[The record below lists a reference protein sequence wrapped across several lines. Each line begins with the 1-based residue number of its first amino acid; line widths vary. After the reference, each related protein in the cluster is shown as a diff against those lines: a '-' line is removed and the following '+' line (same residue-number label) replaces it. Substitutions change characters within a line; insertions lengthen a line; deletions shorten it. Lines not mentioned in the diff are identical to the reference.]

1 MKEILIYVEYLRW
14 VNGVYTWL
22 MSFYNTFKDDYEI
35 TIMTDD
41 QSRRFM
47 YRFENFQFYDKTATY
62 VTDIFI
68 NSYSWKPA
76 PKNVKCKQAYTM
88 LHCDYGG
95 IDYKIP
101 PSFYANEHYIAVSRY
116 AAENFTRKFGLPC
129 NYVEGLLIPQIQ
141 TKPKSVHQGLRLIS
155 CTRLQP
161 KKGDKRM
168 RQLCTLLDANG
179 VDYIWDNYCGDN
191 LLRKNFIP
199 CHNQIPQTELFQY
212 IADADY
218 LVQLSETEGYCRSVH
233 EALMVGTPVIV
244 CDIPIFRDV
253 VKNGINGYRV
263 PLDITRITNLQEII
277 TRIPKDF
284 KSEDTY
290 TATRQRW
297 LSIWKEHKEW

>member
-22 MSFYNTFKDDYEI
+22 MSFYNAFKDDYEI

-47 YRFENFQFYDKTATY
+47 YQFENFQFYDKTATY

-68 NSYSWKPA
+68 NSYNWKPA
-76 PKNVKCKQAYTM
+76 PKNVKCKQAYTI

-95 IDYKIP
+95 IDYKTP

-129 NYVEGLLIPQIQ
+129 DYVEGLLIPKMQI
-141 TKPKSVHQGLRLIS
+141 KPKVPHQGLRLIS

-161 KKGDKRM
+161 VKGSERM
-168 RQLCTLLDANG
+168 KQLCDLLNNYG
-179 VDYIWDNYCGDN
+179 VEYVWDNYCDN
-191 LLRKNFIP
+191 MFRNNFIR
-199 CHNQIPQTELFQY
+199 CHNQVPQAELFQY
-212 IADADY
+212 IANADY
-218 LVQLSETEGYCRSVH
+218 LVQLSESEGYCRAVH
-233 EALMVGTPVIV
+233 EALMIGTPVIV

-253 VKNGINGYRV
+253 VKNGVNGYRI
-263 PLDITRITNLQEII
+263 PLDIKNTVNLDQLIQN
-277 TRIPKDF
+277 IPKGYQI
-284 KSEDTY
+284 KSMFEDTKK
-290 TATRQRW
+290 AW
-297 LSIWKEHKEW
+297 GNMFKNIKG